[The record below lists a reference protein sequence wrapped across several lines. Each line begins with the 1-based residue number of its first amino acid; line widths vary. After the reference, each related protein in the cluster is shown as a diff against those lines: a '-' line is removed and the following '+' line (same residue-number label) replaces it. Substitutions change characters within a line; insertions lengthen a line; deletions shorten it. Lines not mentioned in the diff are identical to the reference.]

1 LTLFE
6 DAHSKTTYRRRYP
19 NRYQRTLLENLQLVE
34 NNFVNRAAILL
45 FHYKPENFITGAYVK
60 KYTINERTARRDV
73 IGLVEKGI
81 LIRQGDK
88 KSTKYHY
95 R

>member
-1 LTLFE
+1 LTRIQKQRIEE
-6 DAHSKTTYRRRYP
+6 DILTDTNEH
-19 NRYQRTLLENLQLVE
+19 LLENLQLVE

-88 KSTKYHY
+88 KSTKYKY